1 MPEGVHSSRVIR
13 FGIFEVDLQS
23 GELRKAGLKL
33 KLTGQ
38 PFQVLA
44 ILLEHPGEV
53 VTREELQKRLW
64 PDTFVD
70 IDHNLNTAIN
80 KIREVLGDSA
90 ESPRFVETLPRRG
103 YRFIAPINHENASA
117 SVEVDSERW
126 GKDGAAGKTAAVNAV
141 GPAVSH
147 KFRWL
152 GVLAAV
158 IVILAIAGMFVWLRL
173 PQAPPRVLATT
184 QVTKDGVPKGGVLT
198 DGSRL
203 YIEEFKGAQFLVQ
216 AAVTGG
222 ETSLIP
228 TPFASV
234 HLMDISPDRSQL
246 LVADLVG
253 IKPQQFWALPL
264 PSGPLS
270 RIADVT
276 GAAGKWSPDGRQ
288 LLFANG
294 ENVYLAKA
302 HGTDVRKLFTLPSD
316 SPSPVSLSTP
326 PQFSP
331 DATRIRFDVFE
342 NTMLSS
348 SIWEIRTDGTNLHPL
363 LTGWRNPPTECC
375 GVWSPDGRYYFF
387 LSYTPLG
394 VGGNIWAIRESK
406 GFFRK
411 CCAAPVQ
418 LTTGPTLFGLMTP
431 SPDGKKLY
439 VDGFQARGEL
449 IRYDAQH
456 RGFVP
461 FLSGISAGDVSFSRD
476 AQWIAYVSY
485 PERILWR
492 SRADGSERLQL
503 TSAPVFAAL
512 PRWSPDGT
520 QIEFLDMQAG
530 RPWKILL
537 ISAQGGAAQEM
548 FAENLPQVDAGWSP
562 DGQQMVFGHGW
573 WDNKQT
579 IQLLNVNSKQV
590 SIVPG
595 SEGLYSPRW
604 SPDGRY
610 IVALTDDAR
619 KIVIFDFKTQK
630 WSDWVSG
637 PGTRSFPAWSRN
649 GRYLYFESHAT
660 DTPGYYRIQ
669 LGQTRPELVVD
680 FKDLHQ
686 FPNPITGFW
695 SGITP
700 DGSPLFVR
708 DLSTDEIYALDLELP

>member
-1 MPEGVHSSRVIR
+1 MAEGVHTSRVIR

-80 KIREVLGDSA
+80 KIREALDDSA

-103 YRFIAPINHENASA
+103 YRFIGPINHENASA
-117 SVEVDSERW
+117 SVAAVSERLK
-126 GKDGAAGKTAAVNAV
+126 GEIGSGKTAAVDAV
-141 GPAVSH
+141 APAVSG
-147 KFRWL
+147 KFRWI
-152 GVLAAV
+152 GVLAGV
-158 IVILAIAGMFVWLRL
+158 LLILAIAATFVWLRL
-173 PQAPPRVLATT
+173 PPAPPRVLATT
-184 QVTKDGVPKGGVLT
+184 QLTKDGVPKGAVLT

-203 YIEEFKGAQFLVQ
+203 YILENKASAQSIVQ

-234 HLMDISPDRSQL
+234 QLMDISPDRSQL

-253 IKPQQFWALPL
+253 NKPQQFWALPL

-294 ENVYLAKA
+294 ENVYLAKV

-363 LTGWRNPPTECC
+363 LPGWRNPPTECC

-387 LSYTPLG
+387 LSYQLG
-394 VGGNIWAIRESK
+394 VGANIWAMRESK

-411 CCAAPVQ
+411 QGKPIQ

-449 IRYDAQH
+449 ICYDAQH

-595 SEGLYSPRW
+595 SQGLYSPRW
-604 SPDGRY
+604 SQDGRY

-637 PGTRSFPAWSRN
+637 PGTLQSYPTWSRD
-649 GRYLYFESHAT
+649 GKYLYFQSHGT
-660 DTPGYYRIQ
+660 ERSGYYRIQ
-669 LGQTRPELVVD
+669 LGHTHPELVLD
-680 FKDLHQ
+680 LKDLQQ
-686 FPNPITGFW
+686 FPNPLVGFW